1 MAKAPRYGDVGP
13 AEPLGTL
20 ANGVLRALWD
30 ATLSESG
37 DALSG
42 DGVEAIHDMRVA
54 IRRLR
59 SAFRTFAD
67 CYPQKPLERIARRT
81 RRLGRKLGE
90 VRDADVH
97 LAVLRSALAGAAEG
111 ERAGILFAIEQIGES
126 RGRALAQFAI
136 LLSQF
141 DRHALERMIERV

>member
-1 MAKAPRYGDVGP
+1 VAKAPRYDIGP
-13 AEPLGTL
+13 DEPLGTL
-20 ANGVLRALWD
+20 ANAVLRALWE
-30 ATLSESG
+30 ATLAESS
-37 DALSG
+37 AARSG
-42 DGVEAIHDMRVA
+42 NDVEAVHDMRVA

-67 CYPQKPLERIARRT
+67 CYPHKPLQRLARRT
-81 RRLGRKLGE
+81 RRLGRTLGE

-111 ERAGILFAIEQIGES
+111 ERDGIAFAIEQVGED
-126 RGRALAQFAI
+126 RGRALAEFAI

-141 DRHALERMIERV
+141 DRTALERTIAHE